1 MDVNELLAYIEQNIK
16 EDISLVDLEQVVHY
30 SPRQIYYI
38 IKEATGMDDEAY
50 IAFVKKYE
58 NKSFTEIEPI
68 ELREKIINTFA
79 SINSNVRNG
88 HREYNEMYISNPN
101 KVSGVFAYSKNI
113 QNEDTQL

>member
-1 MDVNELLAYIEQNIK
+1 MTK
-16 EDISLVDLEQVVHY
+16 
-30 SPRQIYYI
+30 PR
-38 IKEATGMDDEAY
+38 
-50 IAFVKKYE
+50 FVKKYE

-113 QNEDTQL
+113 QNELGNPIDFLNNKAKYRTEFLRQYALERDIPFVIFGD